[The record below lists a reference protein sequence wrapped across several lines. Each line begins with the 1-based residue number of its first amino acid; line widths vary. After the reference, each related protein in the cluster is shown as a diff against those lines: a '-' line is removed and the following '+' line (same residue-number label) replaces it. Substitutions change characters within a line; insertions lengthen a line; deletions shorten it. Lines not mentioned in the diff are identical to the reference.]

1 MPLIRVKSVCLT
13 VLAAVAGCA
22 APAPDAGLDL
32 GAAGARGVD
41 AISFTAVGEPVDAGE
56 PTGSVLNISEATRRA
71 VTHDPRVQAALAR
84 LHAARAGSRQA
95 RLLPN
100 PVLSVVVRFP
110 ETGDGTTIE
119 AGLAAELVRLLS
131 RPGQISAADN
141 RLRAAAADATSQVLD
156 VIVEVAE
163 RYASA
168 QSSDAA
174 LIVLHERRALAER
187 LLELARSRLELGEG
201 TRLDVLTLQT
211 QRVELEAEIA
221 ERQLERQT
229 ERVALARLIGEP
241 SSAADWQLS
250 PWEPVA
256 DVTTPESDWVS
267 MALARRPDVLAR
279 EYEVAALGA
288 ELSVTRL
295 SAFDGAEVGVD
306 AERDAGD
313 WSAGPAVST
322 PVPLFDFG
330 QARRS
335 RARAALAEARH
346 NLTRARRQAVEET
359 RRAYASFKASMT
371 NLARV
376 REELIP
382 LLQRRLE
389 QAEAQFKAGQVG
401 ATDLLLAQQELRA
414 AQTRLIELRRRN
426 TESLVRLHRAVGGA
440 GVAKTVEEILPA
452 SQPSPQ
458 PDGERSSP

>member
-1 MPLIRVKSVCLT
+1 
-13 VLAAVAGCA
+13 
-22 APAPDAGLDL
+22 
-32 GAAGARGVD
+32 
-41 AISFTAVGEPVDAGE
+41 
-56 PTGSVLNISEATRRA
+56 
-71 VTHDPRVQAALAR
+71 
-84 LHAARAGSRQA
+84 
-95 RLLPN
+95 
-100 PVLSVVVRFP
+100 
-110 ETGDGTTIE
+110 
-119 AGLAAELVRLLS
+119 
-131 RPGQISAADN
+131 
-141 RLRAAAADATSQVLD
+141 
-156 VIVEVAE
+156 
-163 RYASA
+163 
-168 QSSDAA
+168 
-174 LIVLHERRALAER
+174 
-187 LLELARSRLELGEG
+187 
-201 TRLDVLTLQT
+201 
-211 QRVELEAEIA
+211 
-221 ERQLERQT
+221 
-229 ERVALARLIGEP
+229 
-241 SSAADWQLS
+241 
-250 PWEPVA
+250 
-256 DVTTPESDWVS
+256 

-346 NLTRARRQAVEET
+346 NLTQARRQAVEET

-376 REELIP
+376 REELTP